1 MNIRIMNTHTML
13 VVLFLPLYI
22 TSINGYE
29 HKARSTQS
37 RSAYLSSL
45 VISGAV
51 GAITG
56 ASIRYAEQRWITNES
71 PAELFLIFLG
81 WAIES
86 EVRNDIIAIL
96 QKNMDEYSLSHKK
109 ALMFKIAWLTSWLF
123 YLT

>member
-1 MNIRIMNTHTML
+1 MNIRIMNTHKML

-22 TSINGYE
+22 ASINGYE

-56 ASIRYAEQRWITNES
+56 ASIRYAEQRWITNELS
-71 PAELFLIFLG
+71 LIH
-81 WAIES
+81 I
-86 EVRNDIIAIL
+86 
-96 QKNMDEYSLSHKK
+96 
-109 ALMFKIAWLTSWLF
+109 
-123 YLT
+123 